1 MDSQIAKRMRAT
13 LIIEAV
19 RQRGNDAGDLR
30 DAAHEAAHVFQ
41 LEPSFAE
48 QWQRPIIHDALT
60 RRVRKRSG
68 GVLNPM
74 TILTAYEYQARA
86 VEMLV
91 CRELAVDYDLL
102 EFANTMLL
110 ETAMLLGHL
119 RDDIDADGA
128 RERILASAARR
139 ETTAIVKRVLALGER

>member
-1 MDSQIAKRMRAT
+1 MAGDRVRAS

-19 RQRGNDAGDLR
+19 RQRGNDAEDLR

-41 LEPSFAE
+41 LESSFAD
-48 QWQRPIIHDALT
+48 QWERPIIHDALT

-68 GVLNPM
+68 GVMNPM

-91 CRELAVDYDLL
+91 CRELGLDYDLI
-102 EFANTMLL
+102 EWANTMLL
-110 ETAMLLGHL
+110 ETAMLLGQL
-119 RDDIDADGA
+119 RDDVDAEGA
-128 RERILASAARR
+128 RDRILAAAARKD
-139 ETTAIVKRVLALGER
+139 TTAIVKRVLAMGER